1 MDQKI
6 TFRTIL
12 ALGFLGFG
20 ALIACA
26 TPVDDLESDESALAG
41 LCGNGVRDEGE
52 QCDDGNTTNLDGC
65 DSSCK
70 FEQTHRM
77 NSLEMLFATDS
88 YCTAN
93 AIGRA
98 ISSQAHGQ
106 LQDAL
111 TDSVKKGDVSVMFK
125 FMNLGDLS
133 GTNAT
138 NVVAGS
144 VLGKPVAGP
153 GYDGT
158 NDLDWW
164 YTADAS
170 SLDANRNPTA
180 KITGSVS
187 NRKLTAGPGNL
198 TLKLALAG
206 APAPFELSNVRV
218 RGTVG
223 ASNKPKASSN
233 GRTPGHLASENLDP
247 ALSSFATVSD
257 GQMCANLS
265 AGSLAQVNVPE
276 ELTSGSYACSQGYTT
291 QNTMLDLFTG
301 GCRVFIVNA
310 IAATQPDQVVG
321 AAPPGGK
328 YVFTRSGTK
337 VTGCKDGAGNNVAL
351 ATCLSKASY
360 SAAFKFTTDR
370 VIIK

>member
-6 TFRTIL
+6 TARMIL
-12 ALGFLGFG
+12 GLGCFGFAALV
-20 ALIACA
+20 ACA
-26 TPVDDLESDESALAG
+26 APVDDTESDESALAST
-41 LCGNGVRDEGE
+41 CGNGVRDPGE

-65 DSSCK
+65 DSSCR

-77 NSLEMLFATDS
+77 NSLAMMFQTDGF
-88 YCTAN
+88 CTAN
-93 AIGRA
+93 AIGTA

-111 TDSVKKGDVSVMFK
+111 TNSVKNGDVSVMLK
-125 FMNLGDLS
+125 FMNLSDLS
-133 GTNAT
+133 GTNGT
-138 NVVAGS
+138 GVIAGS
-144 VLGKPVAGP
+144 VLGKPVEGP

-164 YTADAS
+164 YTADPT
-170 SLDANRNPTA
+170 SLDESRNPTGTLTGN
-180 KITGSVS
+180 IT
-187 NRKLTAGPGNL
+187 NRKLAAGPGNL
-198 TLKLALAG
+198 TMKLALAG
-206 APAPFELSNVRV
+206 APAAFNLSNVRV

-223 ASNKPKASSN
+223 AMSAPKSSA
-233 GRTPGHLASENLDP
+233 GSTPGHLASENLDP
-247 ALSSFATVSD
+247 ALKSFATIGE

-265 AGSLAQVNVPE
+265 AGSLAKIGVPP

-328 YVFTRSGTK
+328 YVFTRTGTK
-337 VTGCKDGAGNNVAL
+337 VTGCKDGAGNSVAL
-351 ATCLSKASY
+351 ATCLDKAAY
-360 SAAFKFTTDR
+360 SGAFKFTTDR